1 MTVREA
7 LDQAARLF
15 DEGEA
20 SELETAR
27 TLEEIFAHCPE
38 SIPPN
43 ECEVIKKII
52 ADAVMGEV
60 DAYDS
65 LRLVSAVMKCNK
77 LLDRSLLSV

>member
-7 LDQAARLF
+7 LEQAARSF

-20 SELETAR
+20 GELETAR
-27 TLEEIFAHCPE
+27 TLEGIFARCPE

-43 ECEVIKKII
+43 ECEAIKKII
-52 ADAVMGEV
+52 ADAVVGEV

-65 LRLVSAVMKCNK
+65 IRLVSAVMKCNR
-77 LLDRSLLSV
+77 LLDRSLLAV